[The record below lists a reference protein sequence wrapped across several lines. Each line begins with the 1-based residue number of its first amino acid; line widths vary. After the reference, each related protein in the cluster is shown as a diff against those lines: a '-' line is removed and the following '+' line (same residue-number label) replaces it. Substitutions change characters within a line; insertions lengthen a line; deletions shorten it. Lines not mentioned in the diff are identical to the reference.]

1 MSKNTYRV
9 RELSGEPLPMDK
21 LQFTNEREAK
31 ASNFVLANLVTLD
44 KVYQQ
49 KDSVQIMGSVLDNA
63 KTYST
68 MLVIDNEM
76 NLKDA
81 TCNCWYFGQNK
92 LHKGPCEHILATR
105 VMWSRG
111 NR

>member
-1 MSKNTYRV
+1 MNKDVYRL

-21 LQFTNEREAK
+21 LQFTNEREEK
-31 ASNFVLANLVTLD
+31 ASNFVLANLVTLG

-49 KDSVQIMGSVLDNA
+49 KEYTQIQGSVLDNA

-68 MLVIDNEM
+68 MLIIDNEM
-76 NLKDA
+76 KLKDA
-81 TCNCWYFGQNK
+81 TCNCWYFKQNK

-105 VMWSRG
+105 MKWR
-111 NR
+111 R